1 MRVCLI
7 TSRPGHPLLA
17 ATTAL
22 LTPRHEV
29 DSIDPEAGHDASR
42 PSVSGGALA
51 DVYLLKART
60 PRALALARSFEERGA
75 PVVNSAAATGLCQD
89 RTAMAELAGSSGLP
103 FASTRTVAALRRLA
117 AEPALPYPLV
127 VKSRYSR
134 RHDLVAR
141 VDDAVRMRRLCA
153 EWPDEPVVVQP
164 FTANSGW
171 DHKLWVIAGQ
181 VFAALR
187 RSELADPRSDSRSE
201 PDPRSD
207 SRSEPDSRSVPDS
220 QDMTGAGAVTAA
232 VHDPGPG
239 PGSGS
244 RGPTLPLALADLP
257 GGWLDLVRRV
267 GSVFALDVYGVDLI
281 DAGGGAPL
289 IVDINAFPGVRGQTG
304 APEALAALA
313 LRAATGEAAGEAE
326 AATVPG

>member
-89 RTAMAELAGSSGLP
+89 RTAMAELAGSAGLP

-134 RHDLVAR
+134 RRDLVAR

-187 RSELADPRSDSRSE
+187 RSELADPRSE
-201 PDPRSD
+201 PDP
-207 SRSEPDSRSVPDS
+207 RSVPDS

-313 LRAATGEAAGEAE
+313 LRAAAGEAE